1 MLLVSSPESTA
12 PRHSAVNE
20 VQGSPPPCAAM
31 RSDVSRFHRRHFTQD
46 RMNTSQLTCSQPSSY
61 PFWLPWKPAVVFSL
75 LSAGWLV
82 RDVRLLFLL
91 AAWQNNPHSHES
103 ISSQTQRP
111 GEETG
116 KSWAGHRLSLIDCWT
131 PPSQF
136 ADLTRC
142 FHSNPHFPL
151 VWMKQILYLQ
161 TAPLHLVWLLLGQPP
176 RELSPLE
183 NFCVCTLSP
192 DRQTHTQLRAIAGLV
207 SHGAPCWAD
216 EGQCEC
222 LRRTKDWTAH
232 HAVFPFVYFL
242 ITTYRR

>member
-20 VQGSPPPCAAM
+20 VQSSPPPCAAM

-46 RMNTSQLTCSQPSSY
+46 GMNTSQLTCSQPSSY

-91 AAWQNNPHSHES
+91 AAWQNNPHSPES

-142 FHSNPHFPL
+142 FHSNPHFS
-151 VWMKQILYLQ
+151 
-161 TAPLHLVWLLLGQPP
+161 T
-176 RELSPLE
+176 
-183 NFCVCTLSP
+183 CVNETDPVPADS
-192 DRQTHTQLRAIAGLV
+192 
-207 SHGAPCWAD
+207 SSAPCLTFVRAATS
-216 EGQCEC
+216 
-222 LRRTKDWTAH
+222 RTQSSWELLCVHAFSWQTDAHTAQGNSRPCFPWGSMLSWWR
-232 HAVFPFVYFL
+232 AVRVFEENKRLNCTSCCFPFCLFSDHYL
-242 ITTYRR
+242 